1 MTITELIELVSDRTG
16 AERTVVHGFFQ
27 SFVDIMVERIDAGDE
42 VKIRGLG
49 PFRWVDVPG
58 VKLPRPKRKAIGIT
72 HLPGGRKLRFFP
84 AKQFRTRRTEEMSDK
99 DEGMSKLGVVLDDD
113 KTKTATKTQVDACPV
128 CLSELDDAGAC
139 PKHGTEPFEP
149 DGQ

>member
-49 PFRWVDVPG
+49 TFRWVDVPG
-58 VKLPRPKRKAIGIT
+58 VKLPRPKRKAMGIT